1 MAGLAQHITSFLP
14 AFLRRAAQHDGDAHT
29 TRRNGLRSD
38 DGNAAGVP
46 PSSGAAAAAALA
58 ARMPDLLLRA
68 RQTAATLAAGL
79 HPQRRAGWGDNF
91 WQYRPAQPGEPAS
104 RIDWRQSARTH
115 HAQVREK
122 EAETAQTVIL
132 WCDMSHSMD
141 WCSAAALPSKRDSA
155 ITLLLT
161 MAALLLRAGE
171 TVQLAGPA
179 GLFPL
184 PVGGPPLERLA
195 MGLVAQ
201 VREEQAAAQDISGPF
216 LRTPL
221 HLPRHA
227 HLLMASDFL
236 APQEDIQAFMR
247 HLAALPVHAHL
258 IQVRD
263 PAEACLPYAGRV
275 LFTGLEGE
283 APVELSETSDIRP
296 AYADLVST
304 REVWLSEIAT
314 RYGHDLTRH
323 QTDQTALPALLSL
336 HTLMSQSA

>member
-1 MAGLAQHITSFLP
+1 
-14 AFLRRAAQHDGDAHT
+14 
-29 TRRNGLRSD
+29 
-38 DGNAAGVP
+38 
-46 PSSGAAAAAALA
+46 
-58 ARMPDLLLRA
+58 MPDLLLRA

-132 WCDMSHSMD
+132 WCDMSPSMD
-141 WCSAAALPSKRDSA
+141 WRSAAALPSKRESA
-155 ITLLLT
+155 VTLLLT

-171 TVQLAGPA
+171 TVQLAGPE

-195 MGLVAQ
+195 MGLLAQ
-201 VREEQAAAQDISGPF
+201 AQKELALPLNAAAPF
-216 LRTPL
+216 LRAPI
-221 HLPRHA
+221 HLPARA

-236 APQEDIQAFMR
+236 DHQENIQTFLR
-247 HLAALPVHAHL
+247 HLAALPVRAHL
-258 IQVRD
+258 LQISD
-263 PAEACLPYAGRV
+263 PAEASLPYAGRV

-283 APVELSETSDIRP
+283 APVELSEASDIRP
-296 AYADLVST
+296 AYANLVAT
-304 REVWLSEIAT
+304 RDTWLAGIAT